1 MLSVEI
7 RYLNITWESPTVAL
21 KVEVSADTLEL
32 EQSDAGWQV
41 QTSTFPQINHC
52 IGIRITADQTIHT
65 PYFQLDAGRKEE
77 LISVKVPGGKDVWW
91 IQNSGWDEQYKRY
104 LSELY
109 RTAGRAELIVQ
120 RQLITLENNTF
131 NFTVEELEHYLA
143 DFKNNLWMLI
153 LDNNSAAKAGV
164 PREVPNYL
172 DPEVT
177 KLFHDFAQK
186 SVSVIN
192 KPSMVLSEI
201 QGTKPLRSVR
211 PVPRTFREYAIKPH
225 AKELTSR
232 AYIESY
238 DTAENR
244 YIHYCVDRVR
254 YLLKALKNTANA
266 QANVCSQRIQQE
278 KKWLESNQDVE
289 FKCVDPRVL
298 DSEILKLENDLKA
311 LNDNLSDFVAEQYI
325 GNIHEYQTEFGT
337 QQFLLNGNYANREG
351 SFFGRRWNGSDF
363 RQDDNAYLVVTLP
376 GNSNLTDK
384 ELRRTEMSVT
394 GSYYWRRH
402 SPSPDKR
409 PYYEIT
415 FTNVASVTVVHHPYI
430 DEIQRLKTR
439 REQLA
444 ANHWMTPLT
453 ADERQERVTERNI
466 ASKKIDFLAQL
477 QQQSAEFFSKIPSL
491 EEPLI
496 RVTKFFKD
504 HKVQKRSTCPNSM
517 IFIQNPSYAAV
528 KSLFKKISASNG
540 MDESMLNALMAID
553 NMGLVNISNLYEKW
567 CLLQIIKVLNQTYR
581 FDLASGW
588 QQALVSAILQKKYDI
603 ELRFDDPDRQQ
614 QIVLTYEKVL
624 DSGKR
629 PDFVIDLI
637 SKNYVQDDNTKQ
649 WLWNNEKSSRL
660 VIDAK
665 FRGDISE
672 YQLQA
677 IITELYE
684 HKNYR
689 EDGKNSVYI
698 LHPVPN
704 IINQRTSPLDWG
716 KECDYGQTNNH
727 KHGAIFLSP
736 TLTHAQTQQ
745 NLQRLI
751 GLFLQRNTA
760 ILQNEN
766 ITAWHNICCISCGNT
781 DHGKLSISYNTT
793 KGGRDRWVIECDSC
807 KLRTIKTVCYSCQTD
822 LYKNGLRWTYHR
834 TRAEQISNVVCPSCE
849 QFL

>member
-91 IQNSGWDEQYKRY
+91 IQNSGWDEQHKRY

-172 DPEVT
+172 DPEVA

-186 SVSVIN
+186 AVSVIN

-201 QGTKPLRSVR
+201 QRTKPLRSVR

-254 YLLKALKNTANA
+254 YLLKALKNTVNA

-278 KKWLESNQDVE
+278 KKWLENNQDMD
-289 FKCVDPRVL
+289 FKHVDSRVL
-298 DSEILKLENDLKA
+298 DNEIQKLEDDLKA
-311 LNDNLSDFVAEQYI
+311 LNDYLTGFVAERFMSKKYTFQL
-325 GNIHEYQTEFGT
+325 EFGT
-337 QQFLLNGNYANREG
+337 HQFLFSGKHSNRDW
-351 SFFGRRWNGSDF
+351 SFFGKRWNGSDF
-363 RQDDNAYLVVTLP
+363 QQNDNAYLLVTLP
-376 GNSNLTDK
+376 GNSNLTDN
-384 ELRRTEMSVT
+384 ELNRTEISVT
-394 GSYYWRRH
+394 GNYYWQRH
-402 SPSPDKR
+402 TPSNKR

-415 FTNVASVTVVHHPYI
+415 FTNVTSITAVHHPYMI
-430 DEIQRLKTR
+430 EVQRLKEK
-439 REQLA
+439 REQLS
-444 ANHWMTPLT
+444 ANNWMTPLT
-453 ADERQERVTERNI
+453 REEHQERVAERNI
-466 ASKKIDFLAQL
+466 ASKKMDFLKQL

-581 FDLASGW
+581 FDLAPGW
-588 QQALVSAILQKKYDI
+588 QQTLVSSILQKKYDV
-603 ELRFDDPDRQQ
+603 ELRLDAPDRQQ
-614 QIVLTYEKVL
+614 NIVLTYEKVL

-629 PDFVIDLI
+629 PDFVIDLL
-637 SKNYVQDDNTKQ
+637 SKNYVQNDNTKQ
-649 WLWNNEKSSRL
+649 WLWNNENSSRL
-660 VIDAK
+660 ILDAK

-672 YQLQA
+672 HHLKT
-677 IITELYE
+677 IITELYD
-684 HKNYR
+684 HKDYS
-689 EDGKNSVYI
+689 EGGKNSVYI

-704 IINQRTSPLDWG
+704 VINKRTSPLGWG

-736 TLTHAQTQQ
+736 TLSQAQTQQ
-745 NLQRLI
+745 HLQRLI

-760 ILQNEN
+760 ILQNEH
-766 ITAWHNICCISCGNT
+766 ITAWHNVCCISCGNT
-781 DHGKLSISYNTT
+781 EHGKLSISYNTT
-793 KGGRDRWVIECDSC
+793 RGGGDRWVIECFSC
-807 KLRTIKTVCYSCQTD
+807 KLRTIKTVCYSCQTE

-834 TRAEQISNVVCPSCE
+834 TRAEQISNVVCPNCE
-849 QFL
+849 KFL